1 MIHGIGVDMVDI
13 RRVARGL
20 ERYGPRFAR
29 RILSD
34 SEYRLYDTNPRQA
47 SFLAKRFAAKE
58 ALVKALGT
66 GFREGVSLKNISV
79 ANDDLGKPLLLYSDS
94 LQALFRQHGITHSH
108 LSLADEQNYAL
119 AYVVLE
125 AD

>member
-1 MIHGIGVDMVDI
+1 MIHGIGTDLVDI
-13 RRVARGL
+13 RRVAAGL
-20 ERYGPRFAR
+20 DRFGTRFAR

-34 SEYRLYDTNPRQA
+34 LEFSLYDGNPRRA

-66 GFREGVSLKNISV
+66 GFRKEISLKGISV
-79 ANDDLGKPLLLYSDS
+79 ENNELGKPVLTYSDT
-94 LQALFRQHGITHSH
+94 LQAVLRDHGITRSH
-108 LSLADEQNYAL
+108 LSLADERDYAL

-125 AD
+125 AG

>member
-1 MIHGIGVDMVDI
+1 VIHGIGVDMVDI

-29 RILSD
+29 RILSE
-34 SEYRLYDTNPRQA
+34 SEYRLYHGNPRQA

-66 GFREGVSLKNISV
+66 GFRDGVSLRNITV
-79 ANDDLGKPLLLYSDS
+79 ENDDLGKPLLLYSEP
-94 LQALFRQHGITHSH
+94 LQAEFHRHGITHSH
-108 LSLADEQNYAL
+108 LSLADEQDYAL

-125 AD
+125 AV